1 MWGYAAAASGN
12 EFATGLQH
20 YNAGRFPEAVI
31 AFSTVADRNP
41 YDQAAHYYLANS
53 LAYLKD
59 YQGAF
64 DEYQM
69 CYQLDPNGTYAAY
82 SKVGMQRFAPA
93 ARDQDND
100 GSGPFATGSPESIFD
115 GPTQELMVLQKTLS
129 LMNHQT
135 MVERDRIR
143 LAASAE
149 AASRRQYYR
158 LLTARIR
165 QDAEERFALPGHHHE
180 RDEMFSATMAMLR
193 YQNNLERLQSRQAMR
208 ESITRA
214 AAIEETAT
222 NLASQFYARR
232 SRSGVA
238 LHPAGTNLYVR
249 NYEHYELPALKARAE
264 RLQLPAHKK
273 LGI

>member
-1 MWGYAAAASGN
+1 
-12 EFATGLQH
+12 LQH
-20 YNAGRFPEAVI
+20 YNAGRFPDAVI

-82 SKVGMQRFAPA
+82 SKVGMQRFASA
-93 ARDQDND
+93 ARDQEND
-100 GSGPFATGSPESIFD
+100 GSGPFAAGSEPPDFIFD
-115 GPTQELMVLQKTLS
+115 GPTQELIVLQKTLS

-135 MVERDRIR
+135 MAERNRIR
-143 LAASAE
+143 LGASTS
-149 AASRRQYYR
+149 AASRRRYHR
-158 LLTARIR
+158 ALAARIR
-165 QDAEERFALPGHHHE
+165 EDAEERFAWPGDPHE
-180 RDEMFSATMAMLR
+180 RDEMFNAVMAMLR
-193 YQNNLERLQSRQAMR
+193 YQNHLERMHERQSMR
-208 ESITRA
+208 ESIERS
-214 AAIEETAT
+214 AAIETTAT
-222 NLASQFYARR
+222 NLASQFYAKR

-238 LHPAGTNLYVR
+238 LQPAGTNLYVR
-249 NYEHYELPALKARAE
+249 NYEHFELPALKARAE
-264 RLQLPAHKK
+264 RLQLPPRKK